1 MRATTSSQKV
11 LKQLDNLESALSGI
25 RHNMVTENTNQH
37 ATMDANQQQQ
47 GYSYLLSEIS
57 TMKQSMGSMMDMVVS
72 EIDGIKREMYLDFG
86 QNQKMIMNDLERMK
100 QNQTNLEEKFVKLE
114 QEHYQAEK

>member
-25 RHNMVTENTNQH
+25 RQNMATDNTNQH
-37 ATMDANQQQQ
+37 ATIDAYQQQQ
-47 GYSYLLSEIS
+47 GYGYLLSEIT

-86 QNQKMIMNDLERMK
+86 QNQKLIMNDLERTK
-100 QNQTNLEEKFVKLE
+100 QNQAHLEEKFLQLQE
-114 QEHYQAEK
+114 EHYRTEK